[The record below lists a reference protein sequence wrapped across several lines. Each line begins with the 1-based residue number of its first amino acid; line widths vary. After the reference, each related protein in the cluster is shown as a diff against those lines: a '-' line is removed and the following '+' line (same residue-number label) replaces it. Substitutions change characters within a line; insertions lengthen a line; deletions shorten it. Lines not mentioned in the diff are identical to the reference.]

1 MNDNTE
7 EKINTLADLYSYLD
21 KNALL
26 HNHASDLVNLLRD
39 YIKRASSDE
48 EKQKA
53 QWEID
58 FFVFHLLG
66 ERVFTPVL
74 SFNPETDEVVLYP
87 DTHKFYIDQFDYLK
101 ERATNASSP
110 FLLARYNHLLWKS
123 PKGIKNKKYAQ
134 IAIQNYFKTL
144 RQYCELLKDEVEDLG
159 YKIGKLY
166 ESAVALCGEI
176 NSEINELK
184 ELTNYLLYNT
194 QSIPFYIKYGIITDM
209 LENPKI
215 FKPIDFENTLQIFES
230 DLVGD
235 LDDHFHLAEM
245 YLSTAIKIAR
255 KIKSD
260 VKKWH
265 NKLGCSYLK
274 AAELETNDERA
285 WIKIDIISRA
295 IKEFKLGQNIAKKNE
310 AEKLYA
316 DTKPKVKLDTV
327 PIPRDKEITAAYKQV
342 FKDIQNDADQILDK
356 HTASE
361 IYQLLSI
368 GFYFP
373 KAEAIK
379 QMKHDGIL
387 TKDIFTTVKFD
398 KNKNVSKQSKEET
411 LTDEMK
417 VAYNFQL
424 FNMTFPFWRKVF
436 TKGIQSGHLAI
447 NNFFEFLRDKSW
459 LGKPFYKVDIDGN
472 QYEVG
477 LLGLIMP
484 SISEFFYQ
492 VLGSE
497 SSKYYLPNYI
507 LCSDSLAL
515 KIELVLRNLCE
526 RLNIPVSVSRSKGMQ
541 EMYLNEI
548 FENETLNKFFNEDDK
563 MFFDLV
569 ITDKGMNIRNN
580 IAHAF
585 YLSDEYTL
593 EKILLLITVLLRL
606 CKINY
611 KRKT

>member
-7 EKINTLADLYSYLD
+7 EKIYTLADLYSYLD

-26 HNHASDLVNLLRD
+26 HDHASDLVNLLRD

-53 QWEID
+53 QWEMD

-101 ERATNASSP
+101 ERAAKASSP

-144 RQYCELLKDEVEDLG
+144 RQYCELRKDEVENLG
-159 YKIGKLY
+159 YEIGKLY
-166 ESAVALCGEI
+166 ESAVALCSEI

-184 ELTNYLLYNT
+184 KLTNYLLYDT
-194 QSIPFYIKYGIITDM
+194 QSIPFYIKYGIIIDM

-235 LDDHFHLAEM
+235 LDDHFRLAEM
-245 YLSTAIKIAR
+245 YLPTAIKIAH

-260 VKKWH
+260 VKIWH

-295 IKEFKLGQNIAKKNE
+295 IKEFKLGQNIAKKSE

-316 DTKPKVKLDTV
+316 DTKPKVKLDTIH
-327 PIPRDKEITAAYKQV
+327 IPHDKEIRAAYKQV

-417 VAYNFQL
+417 VAYNFQI

-436 TKGIQSGHLAI
+436 TNGIQSGHLTI

-472 QYEVG
+472 RYEAG

-548 FENETLNKFFNEDDK
+548 FENETLKKFFNEDDK

-593 EKILLLITVLLRL
+593 EKMLLLITALLRL

-611 KRKT
+611 KRKA